1 MTQPN
6 GQDEGPKLLTP
17 KEAAA
22 FLRLNPRTVTR
33 LAREGKLPAIKV
45 GRRWR
50 FRPDVLEGWGER
62 RESAPPMR
70 SAPLQR
76 DIRDFT
82 LTSLIVPEAVICD
95 LEAGGTREVLEKI
108 VSRLRAEGLL
118 SEGDLFLKML
128 MEREELM
135 STNIVEGVA
144 VPHPRRAVAGM
155 FERSM
160 VAVAIAPRGVDFG
173 GAAPV
178 RVFFV
183 VCAADDRAH
192 LRILARLSRLLLETA
207 MVERILGA
215 KFPEEVTRVIAAEEA
230 ALGDSGKVAG

>member
-1 MTQPN
+1 MTQLN
-6 GQDEGPKLLTP
+6 GQNEGPKLLTP
-17 KEAAA
+17 REAAA

-33 LAREGKLPAIKV
+33 LAREGKLAAIKV

-50 FRPDVLEGWGER
+50 FRPEALEGWAEAH
-62 RESAPPMR
+62 ESAPAVR
-70 SAPLQR
+70 AAPLQR

-82 LTSLIVPEAVICD
+82 LNSLVVPEAVICD
-95 LEAGGTREVLEKI
+95 LEAGGTREALERV
-108 VSRLRAEGLL
+108 VSRLASSGLL
-118 SEGDLFLKML
+118 SEGELFLRML

-135 STNIVEGVA
+135 STNIVESVA

-178 RVFFV
+178 RALFV
-183 VCAADDRAH
+183 ICATDDRAH

-215 KFPEEVTRVIAAEEA
+215 KFPEEVARVIAAEEA

>member
-1 MTQPN
+1 MTQAN
-6 GQDEGPKLLTP
+6 GQDDGPKLLTP

-33 LAREGKLPAIKV
+33 LARQGKLPAIKV

-50 FRPDVLEGWGER
+50 FRPDALEGWAETR
-62 RESAPPMR
+62 RSTPPAPPMTPHADILEF
-70 SAPLQR
+70 SLSSLVAR
-76 DIRDFT
+76 D
-82 LTSLIVPEAVICD
+82 AVICD
-95 LEAGGTREVLEKI
+95 LEAGGTRAALEEV
-108 VSRLRAEGLL
+108 VARLQREGLL
-118 SEGDLFLKML
+118 SEGELFLKML

-144 VPHPRRAVAGM
+144 VPHPRRAVPGM

-173 GAAPV
+173 GGAPV

-183 VCAADDRAH
+183 ICAADDRAH
-192 LRILARLSRLLLETA
+192 LRILARLSRLLLETP

-230 ALGDSGKVAG
+230 ALSDGGKVAG